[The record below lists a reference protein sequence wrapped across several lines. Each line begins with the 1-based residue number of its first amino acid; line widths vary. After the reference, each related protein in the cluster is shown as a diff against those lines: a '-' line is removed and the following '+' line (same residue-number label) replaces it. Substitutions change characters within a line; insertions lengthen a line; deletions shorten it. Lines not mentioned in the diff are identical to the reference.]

1 MYFKIRAWDKE
12 RKIMY
17 YPRSLRFNKR
27 TGELE
32 LIDRNTDYCQ
42 YGKYE
47 EIVLMVS
54 TGLKDINGKEIYEGD
69 IIQLAPPDDEW
80 KGFVIFKNGAFSI
93 MYQNGDIVP
102 LYDEL
107 YDFQGEPYIYVI
119 GNVFENPELLRE

>member
-12 RKIMY
+12 SKVMY
-17 YPRSLRFNKR
+17 YPRSLGFVDC
-27 TGELE
+27 ELE
-32 LIDRNTDYCQ
+32 FIERNNEKLNEFGDNSQ
-42 YGKYE
+42 V
-47 EIVLMVS
+47 VLMVS

-107 YDFQGEPYIYVI
+107 YDFQGKPYLYVI